1 MTCSGN
7 VDGRAN
13 RYELVV
19 DGAPSPISAHGPGL
33 NRSVKPDVLLP
44 GGRMIYRE
52 PMIGTSTGVCVV
64 ETLDLPGLRSAP
76 PGNVVARPG
85 VAITNG
91 QPTTG
96 FSWGTS
102 DAAAYASHLAGLFLE
117 NLDERIENL
126 DPDDLDANT
135 TACLAKA
142 LVAHH
147 AEHGAWHKDLLSE
160 YAAFPR
166 HGLELASRVAGN
178 GVVDPERAMAN
189 DRPDNCATLVA
200 FGYVRKDGILTY
212 EFPVPDEIQDV
223 SAHRRLTVTLASLV
237 PTTARRSQYRPHWV
251 EVDVSSKSLK
261 SFGFESR
268 INNDY
273 RAARR
278 GTLQH
283 DSWETRKN
291 RNWENGASIAI
302 EVTGRSHLEI
312 TPGPMPFVLIASLV
326 VDDPQIAV
334 YQSVRARV
342 KQPIRISRVGVR

>member
-1 MTCSGN
+1 
-7 VDGRAN
+7 
-13 RYELVV
+13 
-19 DGAPSPISAHGPGL
+19 
-33 NRSVKPDVLLP
+33 
-44 GGRMIYRE
+44 
-52 PMIGTSTGVCVV
+52 
-64 ETLDLPGLRSAP
+64 
-76 PGNVVARPG
+76 
-85 VAITNG
+85 
-91 QPTTG
+91 
-96 FSWGTS
+96 
-102 DAAAYASHLAGLFLE
+102 LFLE